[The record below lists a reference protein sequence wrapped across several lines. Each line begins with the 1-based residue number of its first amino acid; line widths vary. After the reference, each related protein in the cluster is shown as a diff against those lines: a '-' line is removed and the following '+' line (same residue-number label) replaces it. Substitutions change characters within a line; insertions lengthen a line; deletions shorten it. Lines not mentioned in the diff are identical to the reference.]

1 METCIR
7 RQSVAR
13 NALFCY
19 SRTVGGRPGSLYSAL
34 SQSRASSNTSFR
46 RQQFDAFPSQLENA
60 ANASFIPSEKSV
72 VTPQT
77 ITEKIVQR
85 HAVGLAPG
93 KKVRQGDFVTLRPKC
108 IMTHDN
114 GWPVLKKFT
123 EIGASKIHDSRQ
135 VVMTLDHDVSNES
148 ESNLTKYRL
157 LEEFAHKHGCFFS
170 GKGQGIGHQRVIE
183 EGFSW
188 PGAVTVASDSHSNMY
203 GAVGSLGTPVVRSDA
218 ASIWATGTTWWQVP
232 PVIKVNLTGV
242 LPIGVSGKDI
252 IVALCG
258 LFNKDEALNHCIEF
272 AGSEQT
278 LASIPVDD
286 RLCVSNMTTEW
297 GALSGLFP
305 VDDVLI
311 SWYRAKASTAA
322 MLNSS
327 TKERIN
333 HERIDKLLENRLT
346 ADSGAIYAKELYL
359 NLSTLSPM
367 VAGPNSVRIITPITK
382 LEAEG
387 IAINKCFLI
396 SCTNARASDIR
407 RAARVFLEAG
417 ADGKAAKVA
426 SGVKFYLAAASLA
439 EQRTAEEAGD
449 WQILLDA
456 GAQPLISGC
465 GPCIGLGPGIL
476 EDGETCISSSNR
488 NFKGRMGS
496 TAALAYLA
504 SPEIVAAS
512 AIRGKI
518 AGPGWYQKPEGVEKV
533 IIGEGSGDHIVD
545 QTRSFENAFDKL
557 INDIEGMVAAAEGAE
572 GAEGAEDATEQQ
584 SQPSASN
591 EETLTEILPGFPDM
605 VEGEIIFCDNDNIN
619 TDGIYPGEYS
629 QSCFLISPINKYKG
643 KYTYQD
649 VSREK
654 MAGVCMENYDPE
666 FQTIAKIGDILVSGF
681 NFGCGSSREQA
692 ATAILAKQ
700 IPLVIAG
707 SFSNIFSRNSIN
719 NALMSIE
726 MPDLVRH
733 LRETFKDDPAKP
745 LTRRT
750 GWKLLWD
757 VRRSKVIVTKKDGS
771 IWERKVGEVPP
782 NVQEIA
788 KAGLE
793 QWVKER
799 IKT

>member
-1 METCIR
+1 MRLRIVPQFR
-7 RQSVAR
+7 RRAVAR
-13 NALFCY
+13 NALLCY
-19 SRTVGGRPGSLYSAL
+19 SQTSQSVVGRPRSLYSAL
-34 SQSRASSNTSFR
+34 SQLRAYNTTSFR
-46 RQQFDAFPSQLENA
+46 RQLSDAFPSQLENVS
-60 ANASFIPSEKSV
+60 NASFMSSQKPV
-72 VTPQT
+72 ANPQT

-85 HAVGLAPG
+85 YAVGLAPG
-93 KKVRQGDFVTLRPKC
+93 KKVKQGDFVTLRPAC
-108 IMTHDN
+108 VMTHDN
-114 GWPVLKKFT
+114 GWPVAKKFM

-183 EGFSW
+183 EGFAW

-203 GAVGSLGTPVVRSDA
+203 GGVGSLGTPVVRTDA

-242 LPIGVSGKDI
+242 LPTGVSGKDI

-311 SWYRAKASTAA
+311 SWYRAKASIAA

-333 HERIDKLLENRLT
+333 YERIDQLLENRLT
-346 ADSGAIYAKELYL
+346 ADSGAVYAKELYL

-367 VAGPNSVRIITPITK
+367 VAGPNSVRIITPVTK

-387 IAINKCFLI
+387 IAIDKCFLI
-396 SCTNARASDIR
+396 SCTNARASDIG
-407 RAARVFLEAG
+407 RAAMVFLEAG
-417 ADGKAAKVA
+417 VDGKPAKLA
-426 SGVKFYLAAASLA
+426 PGVKFYLAAASLA
-439 EQRTAEEAGD
+439 EQRFAEEAGD

-456 GAQPLISGC
+456 GAQPLVSGC

-488 NFKGRMGS
+488 NFQGRMGS

-504 SPEIVAAS
+504 SPEVVAAS

-557 INDIEGMVAAAEGAE
+557 INDVEGVIAAAEGAE
-572 GAEGAEDATEQQ
+572 GAEDAAEQQ
-584 SQPSASN
+584 SQPTALN
-591 EETLTEILPGFPDM
+591 EETLTEILPGFPDR

-619 TDGIYPGEYS
+619 TDGIYPG
-629 QSCFLISPINKYKG
+629 

-649 VSREK
+649 DITREK
-654 MAGVCMENYDPE
+654 MAEICMENYDVK
-666 FQTIAKIGDILVSGF
+666 FQTTAKTGDILVSGF

-726 MPDLVRH
+726 MPELVRH
-733 LRETFKDDPAKP
+733 LRETFKDDSSKP

-757 VRRSKVIVTKKDGS
+757 VRRSKVVVTKKDGS
-771 IWERKVGEVPP
+771 IWEQKVGEVPP

-793 QWVKER
+793 QWVKEK
-799 IKT
+799 IQA